1 MTLLHKLWQEK
12 YRPTEVEDYLF
23 QNKAQKSKFLKMI
36 LDQSIPHLLLSGVQ
50 GTGKTSLAWL
60 LMKQIGVDE
69 DDILVIDCSLT
80 TSVDVVRNDID
91 CFIKQFPTGDF
102 RVVLMEEADQFTPA
116 AQKALKVTLEE
127 YADVVR
133 FIFTTN
139 HEQKILPAIKSR
151 CTHARFK
158 AHNVPQV
165 TNLCMNILEAEGM
178 LYDPDEVDKYIA
190 LCYPDIRKTI
200 GMLQDNCP
208 NGKLLPASDSTSENS
223 DYKYKMLEMIESD
236 AWDQLRI
243 EVLPSI
249 ATEEWDDA
257 YRFLYENI
265 HRSPKMVE
273 DVANMK
279 QAVVAI
285 AEYLY
290 RHSFFADPI
299 INASALMIRIS
310 DI

>member
-1 MTLLHKLWQEK
+1 MSVLQKLWFER

-23 QNKAQKSKFLKMI
+23 QNKAQKAKFLKMI
-36 LDQSIPHLLLSGVQ
+36 VDRSLPHLLLSGVQ
-50 GTGKTSLAWL
+50 GTGKTSIAHL

-69 DDILVIDCSLT
+69 DDILIIDASKD
-80 TSVDVVRNDID
+80 TSVEFVRNEID
-91 CFIKQFPTGDF
+91 TFIKQFPTGDF
-102 RVVLMEEADQFTPA
+102 RVVLMEEADQFSA
-116 AQKALKVTLEE
+116 AGQKALKVTLEE

-139 HEQKILPAIKSR
+139 HEQKILPPIKSR
-151 CTHARFK
+151 CQHFRFK
-158 AHNVPQV
+158 AHNVLQI
-165 TNLCMNILEAEGM
+165 TNLAMNILEKEGM
-178 LYDPDEVDKYIA
+178 LYDPDDVDKYVA

-200 GMLQDNCP
+200 QMLQENSV
-208 NGKLLPASDSTSENS
+208 GKKLMPATDTTSENS
-223 DYKYKMLEMIESD
+223 DYKYKMLECIEQD
-236 AWDQLRI
+236 QWDEFRT
-243 EVLPSI
+243 EVLPNI

-265 HRSPKMVE
+265 HRSPKMQE

-279 QAVVAI
+279 QAVVVI

-299 INASALMIRIS
+299 INASALVIRLSEI
-310 DI
+310 

>member
-1 MTLLHKLWQEK
+1 MSLLHKLWVEK
-12 YRPTEVEDYLF
+12 YRPTEIEDYLF

-36 LDQSIPHLLLSGVQ
+36 VDQSLPHLILSGVQ
-50 GTGKTSLAWL
+50 GTGKTSLAHL
-60 LMKQIGVDE
+60 LFKQIGVDE
-69 DDILVIDCSLT
+69 DDILIIDASKD
-80 TSVDVVRNDID
+80 TSVEFVRNEID
-91 CFIKQFPTGDF
+91 TFIKQFPTGDF
-102 RVVLMEEADQFTPA
+102 RVVLMEEADQFSHA
-116 AQKALKVTLEE
+116 GQKALKVTLEE

-133 FIFTTN
+133 FVFTTN

-151 CTHARFK
+151 CQQFRFK

-165 TNLCMNILEAEGM
+165 TNLCMNILEKEGM
-178 LYDPDEVDKYIA
+178 LYDPDDVDKYIA

-200 GMLQDNCP
+200 QMLQENSV
-208 NGKLLPASDSTSENS
+208 GKKLMPASDSTSENS
-223 DYKYKMLEMIESD
+223 DYKYKMLEMIEAD
-236 AWDQLRI
+236 QWDQLRS

-265 HRSPKMVE
+265 HRSPKMQE

-299 INASALMIRIS
+299 INASALMVRIS
-310 DI
+310 EI

>member
-1 MTLLHKLWQEK
+1 MSVLHKLWCEK
-12 YRPTEVEDYLF
+12 YRPRTVEDYVF

-36 LDQSIPHLLLSGVQ
+36 VDGSIPHLIFSGVQ
-50 GTGKTSLAWL
+50 GTGKTSLAHL
-60 LMKQIGVDE
+60 LLNLIGVDE
-69 DDILVIDCSLT
+69 DDILIIDCSKD
-80 TSVDVVRNDID
+80 TSVDMVRNEID
-91 CFIKQFPTGDF
+91 SFIKQFATGEF
-102 RVVLMEEADQFTPA
+102 RVVLMEEADQFSPG

-151 CTHARFK
+151 CQQFRFK
-158 AHNVPQV
+158 AHSIPQV
-165 TNLCMNILEAEGM
+165 TNLMMNMLEAEGM
-178 LYDPDEVDKYIA
+178 LYDPDELDKYIA
-190 LCYPDIRKTI
+190 LCAPDIRKTI
-200 GMLQDNCP
+200 NVLQENSV
-208 NGKLLPASDSTSENS
+208 GKKLMPASDSTSENS
-223 DYKYKMLEMIESD
+223 EYKYKMLELIEQD
-236 AWDQLRI
+236 QWDEIRTQ
-243 EVLPSI
+243 VLPNI

-265 HRSPKMVE
+265 HRSPKME

-299 INASALMIRIS
+299 INADAMIIRIS